1 MSPIGQKRTFH
12 LMRPFRLVVLYALL
26 APPLGG
32 LLLWGFEFLPPLA
45 SAVLDGRMD
54 DRLLAAMTKM
64 ALMHAVFS
72 YLLGLLPAICTGIA
86 HALLQRGDLQYM
98 RRIVSVGLVGFCS
111 TAALLSIA
119 GWRLAGD
126 MALPML
132 FAGTCAAALLAWM
145 VERVDMRPR
154 RPTPMTAS

>member
-1 MSPIGQKRTFH
+1 MMALGKERTFDF
-12 LMRPFRLVVLYALL
+12 MRPLRLVVLYALL

-32 LLLWGFEFLPPLA
+32 LLFWGFEFLLPLA
-45 SAVLDGRMD
+45 SALLDGRMD
-54 DRLLAAMTKM
+54 DRLQAAMTKM

-72 YLLGLLPAICTGIA
+72 YLFGLLPAVFTGIA
-86 HALLQRGDLQYM
+86 HAFLLRVCPKDRL
-98 RRIVSVGLVGFCS
+98 RIVAVGLVGFCS

-119 GWRLAGD
+119 GWRLAEH

-145 VERVDMRPR
+145 FERVGSRPYQ
-154 RPTPMTAS
+154 PTLMTAI